1 VRSYPRH
8 ASFMHTDLRLCAFL
22 ASSGRFEI
30 SGGRSEAAACCGQ
43 HRRVPKTKAMA
54 RLSRLT
60 VALDIYA
67 WNATVK
73 LWGTRWTG
81 GCRVVGAGW
90 LVWLVAVP
98 GLPCRAD
105 CLPPTACR
113 HLPTDSTGCARWLS
127 GPVPG
132 GCGDTVGV
140 VCGGVL
146 LSAPRGC
153 WGVAVARWWPLPK
166 LGRWPGGGALPMM
179 GAGAAVPER
188 WDLGCCPS
196 LPTPVAMS
204 QGRGDVDAHRRQP
217 IRRTPAWSTRYQP
230 PGRGWPD
237 TCRG

>member
-1 VRSYPRH
+1 MRSR
-8 ASFMHTDLRLCAFL
+8 
-22 ASSGRFEI
+22 ASSRSKNQTDGEVERPDRC
-30 SGGRSEAAACCGQ
+30 SGYLCMKRDGQ
-43 HRRVPKTKAMA
+43 VAGYPAVWRVPGELA
-54 RLSRLT
+54 
-60 VALDIYA
+60 
-67 WNATVK
+67 
-73 LWGTRWTG
+73 
-81 GCRVVGAGW
+81 GAGW
-90 LVWLVAVP
+90 RVPVVGLVGRFALACLCHVP
-98 GLPCRAD
+98 
-105 CLPPTACR
+105 PPACR

-153 WGVAVARWWPLPK
+153 WGVAVARRWPLPK

-217 IRRTPAWSTRYQP
+217 ITRTPAWSTRYQP